1 MKKVLFFLAMALT
14 GAFAIAQTNQVV
26 WLNGKVLYGHPITTI
41 DSMTYDMNGMLE
53 GDTLHLIMPRSTMYV
68 VHDTVRIVTKDT
80 VYIDRCGDEDGPATV
95 LTTAV
100 TRSTYNS
107 LVMGGKVFF
116 SSNEAVTERGI
127 CYATHTAP
135 TTEDNIA
142 KAGKGTGEFTA
153 TVVNLTENTRYYLRA
168 YAVNQAG
175 TSYGDEIV
183 FTTPNK
189 PTPDT
194 SSEGAGSGKFSVSA
208 DKQVSFSKG
217 NLQYQASTNTWR
229 FAENQFDY
237 IGEANANIS
246 ATYDG
251 WIDLFGWGTSGFNN
265 TNNDPISINYQPWA
279 HSTISLSGI
288 KIDSVLNCEMQTIT
302 GECEWNYK
310 YMNDSYN
317 AYGYGPSFNM
327 TEHNLMGTSANYDW
341 GVYNAISNG
350 GNEPNLWRTLT
361 IEEWQYVFSG
371 RSNAKYLWSVG
382 IVNGVRGVIILPDD
396 FVKPADVS
404 WTYETKAWTNNI
416 YDLDKWSIM
425 ESAGAVFLPKAGERD
440 GLKVKAGEYSS
451 GTYWATTADDRAHAD
466 CISFYAT
473 MSGIGLGVSG
483 MSRYYGYSVRLVQD
497 VK

>member
-1 MKKVLFFLAMALT
+1 MKKVFLFLAMALI
-14 GAFAIAQTNQVV
+14 GAFATAQTNQVV

-183 FTTPNK
+183 FTTPDK
-189 PTPDT
+189 PTPGT

-229 FAENQFDY
+229 FAENQTDY
-237 IGEANANIS
+237 IGNSNSNIS

-251 WIDLFGWGTSGFNN
+251 WIDLFGWGTSGFDN
-265 TNNDPISINYQPWA
+265 TSNDPAAQRYQPWSSA
-279 HSTISLSGI
+279 TNQVAL
-288 KIDSVLNCEMQTIT
+288 DSVWNCEMQPIT
-302 GECEWNYK
+302 GECQWEYT
-310 YMNDSYN
+310 YSDYN
-317 AYGYGPSFNM
+317 AHGYGPSTNM
-327 TEHNLMGTSANYDW
+327 TDRNLVGTSANYDW

-350 GNEPNLWRTLT
+350 GSQAGLWRTLT
-361 IEEWQYVFSG
+361 SSEWNYLFNT
-371 RSNAKYLWSVG
+371 RKNAEYLWSRG
-382 IVNGVRGVIILPDD
+382 TVNGVYGMILLADD
-396 FVKPADVS
+396 FVKPASVT
-404 WTYETKAWTNNI
+404 WTPAASGWTTNVYDAEHWKAMET
-416 YDLDKWSIM
+416 
-425 ESAGAVFLPKAGERD
+425 AGAVFLPAAGRRIGQDVSRVQLD
-440 GLKVKAGEYSS
+440 GYYWSSTAGNS
-451 GTYWATTADDRAHAD
+451 DDAYHLY
-466 CISFYAT
+466 FYDGRLYPRN
-473 MSGIGLGVSG
+473 SY
-483 MSRYYGYSVRLVQD
+483 SRYRGYSVRLVQD
-497 VK
+497 L